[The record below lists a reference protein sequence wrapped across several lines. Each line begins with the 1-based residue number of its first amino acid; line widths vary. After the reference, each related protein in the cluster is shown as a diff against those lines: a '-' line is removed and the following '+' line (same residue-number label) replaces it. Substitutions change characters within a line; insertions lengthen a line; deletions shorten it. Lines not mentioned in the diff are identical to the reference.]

1 MMTIILFLFPR
12 LIPSVKAGV
21 YQYVA
26 MRSVF
31 AVVAFIVEMMPSE
44 DSIDARFRNPTDF
57 R

>member
-1 MMTIILFLFPR
+1 
-12 LIPSVKAGV
+12 V